1 VTDLQARRAHVV
13 NAIGRA
19 PEHRLP
25 TEILAIRGLGTAP
38 GQRCALLNLLC
49 RVPGC
54 RYLEFGSFMGQSLL
68 AAAFQNSGS
77 FVGVENF
84 SQFTSVPARD
94 ALRRN
99 LDRARGLGC
108 GDVSV
113 QETDWRESAGGPV
126 DVFFYD
132 AEHDATSTRDALCLV
147 APNLVSSAVIV
158 VDDWELPTWSGH
170 VQSGVFEGWTRAGLK
185 IVETWELERDKGW
198 HEGVYVALVGD
209 HEPRPR
215 TGTRTGPCE

>member
-1 VTDLQARRAHVV
+1 VTDLSARRAHVV
-13 NAIGRA
+13 DAIARA

-38 GQRCALLNLLC
+38 AQRCALLNLLC
-49 RVPGC
+49 RLPGC

-68 AAAFQNSGS
+68 AAAFRNAGA
-77 FVGVENF
+77 FRGVENF

-94 ALRRN
+94 GLRRN
-99 LDRARGLGC
+99 LDRARALGC

-113 QETDWRESAGGPV
+113 QEIDWREYAGGPV

-132 AEHDATSTRDALCLV
+132 AEHDAASTRDALCLV
-147 APNLVSSAVIV
+147 APHLVSGALIV

-170 VQSGVFEGWTRAGLK
+170 VQSGVFEGRELAGLR
-185 IVETWELERDKGW
+185 IVDNWELPRDEGW
-198 HEGVYVALVGD
+198 HEGVYVALVGG
-209 HEPRPR
+209 RARRR
-215 TGTRTGPCE
+215 TDTRTGPCE